1 MENWAINSTLKNKF
15 VLQADF
21 PVLVLSETVLV
32 IVLDGYSTR
41 GDCGSCEPMLWI
53 AIRNDGE

>member
-32 IVLDGYSTR
+32 IVLDGFSTTTESLR
-41 GDCGSCEPMLWI
+41 
-53 AIRNDGE
+53 A